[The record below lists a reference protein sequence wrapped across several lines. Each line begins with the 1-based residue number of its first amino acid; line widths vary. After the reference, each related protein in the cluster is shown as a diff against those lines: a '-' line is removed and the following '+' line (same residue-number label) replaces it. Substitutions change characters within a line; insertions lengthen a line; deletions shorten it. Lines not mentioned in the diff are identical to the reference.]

1 MLYKFIATTVA
12 AVAATLGS
20 QYAQAQ
26 AFPSGTVTIVVPFT
40 PGGSS
45 DAWLRPLAKVLSDHW
60 KQPVVLEHKPGAGT
74 TLGAA
79 YVAEQ
84 KPDGHK
90 LYATTM
96 SAHLVSARLLK
107 SVKYDALKSFT
118 AVSGAVDSPY
128 VILVNPSSSIG
139 SIGDLIAHAKANP
152 GKMTFGSSGNGTGS
166 HLSGEA
172 LKQTTGINTIH
183 VPFKGSGPVI
193 TALLGGHVDYVATDV
208 SSLSAIRAGQ
218 LRPLAVTSPQRS
230 ASLPNT
236 PTLSES
242 VARGFDVTNQ
252 NVILGPAG
260 IDPKVTL
267 AIKDAVHRGLANED
281 IRKLYATMGLVPHML
296 GSEELRQAMQADD
309 DKLGRLIQQI
319 GLKPE

>member
-1 MLYKFIATTVA
+1 
-12 AVAATLGS
+12 
-20 QYAQAQ
+20 
-26 AFPSGTVTIVVPFT
+26 
-40 PGGSS
+40 
-45 DAWLRPLAKVLSDHW
+45 
-60 KQPVVLEHKPGAGT
+60 
-74 TLGAA
+74 
-79 YVAEQ
+79 
-84 KPDGHK
+84 
-90 LYATTM
+90 
-96 SAHLVSARLLK
+96 
-107 SVKYDALKSFT
+107 
-118 AVSGAVDSPY
+118 
-128 VILVNPSSSIG
+128 
-139 SIGDLIAHAKANP
+139 
-152 GKMTFGSSGNGTGS
+152 
-166 HLSGEA
+166 
-172 LKQTTGINTIH
+172 
-183 VPFKGSGPVI
+183 
-193 TALLGGHVDYVATDV
+193 VATDV

-218 LRPLAVTSPQRS
+218 LRPLAVTSAQRS